1 MTMAKANTQRLP
13 AARCELGEGPHYDRA
28 DDTAWWFDIVG
39 QKLLEHRFAAGETC
53 VHGLPRMGSVVARID
68 DDRQLLGMEDGLYLR
83 KKADGALAL
92 LAPLEADNPATRSND
107 GRVHPSGRLWIGTM
121 GKKAEREAGAI
132 YWFDGGTVRTLF
144 RKVSIPNSICFSP
157 DGRTGY
163 FADTAVNTVW
173 RVALD
178 AATGLPAGEPERFLT
193 GKDLPLGGY
202 FDGSVTDAS
211 GVMWNAAWGGGSVS
225 GFAPD
230 GALTRTFE
238 VPTAQTSC
246 PCFAGANL
254 DRLLVT
260 SAWQGYSDTARATD
274 PGAGFTY
281 VIDGNFD
288 GRPDCDFRL
297 EAESQSSEEKNQVV

>member
-1 MTMAKANTQRLP
+1 MAKASTQRLP

-28 DDTAWWFDIVG
+28 TDTAWWFDIVG
-39 QKLLEHRFAAGETC
+39 QKLFEHRFDTDETRM
-53 VHGLPRMGSVVARID
+53 HGLPRMGSVAARID

-83 KKADGALAL
+83 TKADGVLAL

-121 GKKAEREAGAI
+121 GKNAERQAGAI
-132 YWFDGGTVRTLF
+132 YWFDGCTVRTLF
-144 RKVSIPNSICFSP
+144 RTVTIPNSICFSP

-178 AATGLPAGEPERFLT
+178 AATGLPLGEPESFLSA
-193 GKDLPLGGY
+193 KDLPLGGY
-202 FDGSVTDAS
+202 FDGSVTDAG
-211 GVMWNAAWGGGSVS
+211 GVLWNAAWGGGSVS

-230 GALTRTFE
+230 GMLIRTFE
-238 VPTAQTSC
+238 VPAAQTSC
-246 PCFAGANL
+246 PCFVGPKL
-254 DRLLVT
+254 DRMLVT
-260 SAWQGYSDTARATD
+260 SAWQGYSDAARAAD

-281 VIDGNFD
+281 VIDGGFD
-288 GRPDCDFRL
+288 GHADCAFRL
-297 EAESQSSEEKNQVV
+297 DAETRSGDPKDRAT